1 MLVTVSAELPL
12 LVIVIVTV
20 VVVPVTTLPK
30 ARFPLTPMTREGTG
44 MPVAEQLIVL
54 PPLVASLLTVTVP
67 PYACTRAGANVT
79 TTFVHRPDAIPPL
92 QAPLNP
98 EG

>member
-67 PYACTRAGANVT
+67 PLCLHQSRRKC
-79 TTFVHRPDAIPPL
+79 HHDICPPS
-92 QAPLNP
+92 
-98 EG
+98 